1 MRQGKWGMRMD
12 TREME
17 MGNGQK
23 GMGNK
28 EWTKLTKGND

>member
-1 MRQGKWGMRMD
+1 
-12 TREME
+12 
-17 MGNGQK
+17 MGNENGHKGNGDGEWAK